1 MHFKLILVMDQR
13 QDGGKISVSN
23 SSGTSLGFC
32 LSTIV
37 GFAPRRLETLK
48 RPSVSP
54 TAVPLPAAT
63 VSGFSRFLKT
73 TRHTQSREGTDFE
86 VELPR
91 HNPGYNTAC
100 YQRCLL
106 NNVDR
111 NSWGNS
117 TDPGCG
123 NIIHE
128 AGNYPYRPEYG
139 SYGNANIRNAHRIQW
154 ESPVTGWPVPNGKG
168 WYWLTWR

>member
-1 MHFKLILVMDQR
+1 MGWGENQLFQFIR
-13 QDGGKISVSN
+13 NISRVLSLNNRWICTQTPRNTEKAVS
-23 SSGTSLGFC
+23 L
-32 LSTIV
+32 
-37 GFAPRRLETLK
+37 
-48 RPSVSP
+48 

-63 VSGFSRFLKT
+63 VSGFSRLLKT

-91 HNPGYNTAC
+91 PNPGYNIAC

-123 NIIHE
+123 NIIDE
-128 AGNYPYRPEYG
+128 AGNYPYRTECA

-168 WYWLTWR
+168 WYWLMWR